1 MTFGQRFDL
10 KEAWGAPAEPLG
22 HAFLV
27 SGSAG
32 TKSWLP
38 LVYVE
43 KTMEQW
49 PAGVLE
55 ATRTL
60 LPHFEEEEVHG
71 SLSRE
76 AALTWV
82 DSAMS
87 PWAPVLKHL
96 FPDGDVMSEGY
107 RTFGTRS

>member
-10 KEAWGAPAEPLG
+10 KEAWGPPEEPLG

-27 SGSAG
+27 SGSAR

-43 KTMEQW
+43 KMMEQW
-49 PAGVLE
+49 PAVVLE

-60 LPHFEEEEVHG
+60 LLHFKEEGVHG

-82 DSAMS
+82 DSVIS
-87 PWAPVLKHL
+87 P
-96 FPDGDVMSEGY
+96 
-107 RTFGTRS
+107 

>member
-1 MTFGQRFDL
+1 MTFGQRSDL
-10 KEAWGAPAEPLG
+10 NEAWGRPAEPLG

-27 SGSAG
+27 SGSAS

-55 ATRTL
+55 AMRTL
-60 LPHFEEEEVHG
+60 LPHFKEEGVHG

-87 PWAPVLKHL
+87 PWTPVLEHL
-96 FPDGDVMSEGY
+96 VPDGDVMSEGY
-107 RTFGTRS
+107 RIFGA